1 MKTGSAADIH
11 GPWVETGSE
20 SGLIDQ
26 ARQWW
31 PVPVPDLPDAV
42 LALFLRQEIAVD
54 EVLKEARRRL
64 ASGRSDGSEKYDGEL
79 AAAAQQTIS
88 RTGAL

>member
-31 PVPVPDLPDAV
+31 PVPVPDLPDAP
-42 LALFLRQEIAVD
+42 ALFLRQEIAVD
-54 EVLKEARRRL
+54 EVLKEAPPAAGLGPLGRLGEVRR
-64 ASGRSDGSEKYDGEL
+64 
-79 AAAAQQTIS
+79 
-88 RTGAL
+88 